1 MKKSTKLFLAGV
13 LSYSAILSI
22 SQDIYGLER
31 YIVYIRENWIDSS
44 ITIPLALFML
54 TVSFILW
61 KMNRYE

>member
-1 MKKSTKLFLAGV
+1 VKKSTKLFLAGV